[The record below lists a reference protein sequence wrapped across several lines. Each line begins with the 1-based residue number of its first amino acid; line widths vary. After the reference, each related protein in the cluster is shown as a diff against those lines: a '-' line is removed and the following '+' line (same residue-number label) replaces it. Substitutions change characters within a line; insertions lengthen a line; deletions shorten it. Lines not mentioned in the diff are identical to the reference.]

1 MRKRTFGTIT
11 LALLIT
17 LGVAACGS
25 SPSTSPSAGLT
36 TMSAASPSGGGSANQ
51 SAIASIKGFAFSPD
65 PIAVAVGGTVTWT
78 NNDSTAH
85 TVTFDDASVVSSSNL
100 DPGATFSATF
110 PKAGSYTYHCKIHP
124 SMQGTVT
131 VS

>member
-1 MRKRTFGTIT
+1 LRQFPIHLPLRGAHDDVGC
-11 LALLIT
+11 L
-17 LGVAACGS
+17 
-25 SPSTSPSAGLT
+25 PERR
-36 TMSAASPSGGGSANQ
+36 GSANQ